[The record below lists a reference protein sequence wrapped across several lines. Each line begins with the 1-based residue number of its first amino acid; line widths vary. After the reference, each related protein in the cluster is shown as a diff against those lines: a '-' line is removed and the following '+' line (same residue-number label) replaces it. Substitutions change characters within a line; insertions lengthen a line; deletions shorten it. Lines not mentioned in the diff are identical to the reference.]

1 MFLDGSRVS
10 KCLGPQSRHRASS
23 YATPSNVQVVKGYL
37 GCPQLFIAGERALL
51 AHRSVAVVGS
61 RIASDASLAL
71 AAAVA
76 RELVGLE
83 VVVISGLAAGVD
95 TAAHCAAIEAGGRTV
110 AVIGTELGRA
120 CPRENSV
127 LQEHLYREHLLVSPF
142 APGTI
147 TRPSHFPMRNRV
159 MAVLALATVVVAA
172 GEMSGTRHQV
182 RECLAR
188 GRRVLVS
195 RHLVRAV
202 TWVRELHEAGHVVA
216 WDDPRELRKVV
227 QESV

>member
-120 CPRENSV
+120 CPRDSV

-216 WDDPRELRKVV
+216 WDDPRELRKLV
-227 QESV
+227 QWSE